1 MNIIA
6 IALLVN
12 AAAIVT
18 TGAVVIREIKK
29 VNANVKT
36 NVEVSFNNNKS
47 LEDFKKDLDV
57 GGAKEELK
65 HHISS
70 EFMALSFRG
79 LKLNWIAPGTKKG
92 VEK

>member
-1 MNIIA
+1 MNTIA

-47 LEDFKKDLDV
+47 LENFKRDLDV
-57 GGAKEELK
+57 AGAKEELK
-65 HHISS
+65 NHISS
-70 EFMALSFRG
+70 EFMGLSFRG
-79 LKLNWIAPGTKKG
+79 LQLNLIKPNFKEDKH
-92 VEK
+92 E